1 MSIEKPN
8 GAIGVF
14 EKVSSHLE
22 HLVAIYLLNIVA
34 VFEALLLSIGLI
46 LTMCEQV
53 SVSRQALIV
62 VINLFLRQV
71 LVERSLEMDEHRLTA
86 SSLGL
91 DACLDH
97 LDSPPVFIIR
107 SLRKLCNEL
116 CLSQHPD
123 LVVRVL
129 VMSSFAS
136 VCAPSV
142 SDQSCIRE
150 PW

>member
-22 HLVAIYLLNIVA
+22 HLVAIYFLNVVA
-34 VFEALLLSIGLI
+34 VFEALLPSIGLV
-46 LTMCEQV
+46 LSMCKQV
-53 SVSRQALIV
+53 SISRQALIV
-62 VINLFLRQV
+62 IINFLLWQI
-71 LVERSLEMDEHRLTA
+71 LVERRLEMDKHWLTA

-91 DACLDH
+91 DTSLDH
-97 LDSPPVFIIR
+97 FNSPPVLIIR
-107 SLRKLCNEL
+107 SPLQLGDEL

-129 VMSSFAS
+129 VMSCFACI
-136 VCAPSV
+136 CAPSV
-142 SDQSCIRE
+142 SDQGRIRE